1 MCGETCSEMGGEW
14 RHKCQD
20 GTRKEAKGQFSEE
33 IVEVEAQQSQRK
45 VIKKNTIDRVSIQN
59 IHSVIYKHGIQ
70 SITDTH
76 IPQSVFK
83 KHSRENSP
91 ASLGCSCV

>member
-14 RHKCQD
+14 RHRCQD

-45 VIKKNTIDRVSIQN
+45 VIKKTLSTE
-59 IHSVIYKHGIQ
+59 SLYKIYI
-70 SITDTH
+70 
-76 IPQSVFK
+76 
-83 KHSRENSP
+83 
-91 ASLGCSCV
+91 L

>member
-45 VIKKNTIDRVSIQN
+45 VIKKTLSTE
-59 IHSVIYKHGIQ
+59 SLYKIYI
-70 SITDTH
+70 
-76 IPQSVFK
+76 
-83 KHSRENSP
+83 
-91 ASLGCSCV
+91 L

>member
-14 RHKCQD
+14 RHRCQD

-45 VIKKNTIDRVSIQN
+45 VIKKTLSTESLYR
-59 IHSVIYKHGIQ
+59 IYI
-70 SITDTH
+70 
-76 IPQSVFK
+76 
-83 KHSRENSP
+83 
-91 ASLGCSCV
+91 L

>member
-1 MCGETCSEMGGEW
+1 MCGETCSEMDGEW

-45 VIKKNTIDRVSIQN
+45 VIKKTLSTE
-59 IHSVIYKHGIQ
+59 SLYKIYI
-70 SITDTH
+70 
-76 IPQSVFK
+76 
-83 KHSRENSP
+83 
-91 ASLGCSCV
+91 L